1 MKAIKYF
8 IILLV
13 LFTGFIFA
21 CQQKVKHN
29 HQKNTTPM
37 EITLQKREA
46 FDSYNATYDSS
57 GFFSKDIKIPYKVW
71 RQDDRNILLKPN
83 NVTRYDISGGG
94 TYAMLEVVYHGHTNF
109 DSLKGEPMVD
119 ESHSGAIGSVI
130 SKFKP
135 TERKDI
141 RVITVH
147 IEGFL
152 DLPQEARAEIL
163 ENLREYISKCGFS
176 NDGDCNIEDVF
187 EVENR
192 NLRTRPNTIGNGTIK
207 PA

>member
-1 MKAIKYF
+1 
-8 IILLV
+8 
-13 LFTGFIFA
+13 
-21 CQQKVKHN
+21 
-29 HQKNTTPM
+29 M
-37 EITLQKREA
+37 ESTIQNQKREA

-57 GFFSKDIKIPYKVW
+57 GFFNKEIKIPYKVW

-83 NVTRYDISGGG
+83 NVTRYDISSGG
-94 TYAMLEVVYHGHTNF
+94 TYAMLEVVYHGHANY

-119 ESHSGAIGSVI
+119 EKHTGAIGSVI
-130 SKFKP
+130 SNFKP
-135 TERKDI
+135 SDKKDI

-163 ENLREYISKCGFS
+163 ENLRDYISKCGFS

-187 EVENR
+187 DVENK
-192 NLRTRPNTIGNGTIK
+192 NLRTRPNTIGNGAIK